1 MLFRGSSEPP
11 PLNLARATKGQKL
24 HREARG
30 DEPGVAFYLRIE
42 ERELEAGG
50 LNEPA
55 RLTSHQPVSAGTA
68 AAQKS
73 SLRPV
78 EPLTTPRKAR
88 NSPSDGSVGVP
99 P

>member
-30 DEPGVAFYLRIE
+30 DAFYLRIE

-88 NSPSDGSVGVP
+88 NSSSDGSVGVP